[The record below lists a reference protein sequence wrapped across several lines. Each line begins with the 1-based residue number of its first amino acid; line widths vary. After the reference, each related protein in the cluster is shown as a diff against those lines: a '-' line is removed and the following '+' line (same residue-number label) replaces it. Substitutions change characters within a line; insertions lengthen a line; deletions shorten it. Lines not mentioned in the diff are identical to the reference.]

1 MNVKIE
7 AVNILQEK
15 PGRAENRPGCFMI
28 GPVKCICRLAAD
40 TGRSWGKGRHSPL
53 YPISKKHF

>member
-7 AVNILQEK
+7 AVNILQEQ

-28 GPVKCICRLAAD
+28 GPVKYICRLTAD

-53 YPISKKHF
+53 YPM

>member
-28 GPVKCICRLAAD
+28 GPVKYICRLAAD
-40 TGRSWGKGRHSPL
+40 TGQSWGKSTAQPPL
-53 YPISKKHF
+53 PYYKKHF